1 MSDKK
6 EVSLFRKKL
15 TFALLYFTEGAPIG
29 LLWYALPTL
38 FREQGLTVKV
48 ITQYASM
55 LVLPWSLKILWAPLI
70 DSFKSEKFTYRG
82 WMILSQ
88 VMMGITLIPLLFL
101 DLKYDFRLI
110 CKLLLVHA
118 FFSSIQDIAIDSL
131 AISVTNPDDRGRV
144 NGWMQMGQF
153 LGQAAFGGGALLM
166 LKHLAFNHV
175 VGLLIIC
182 IFILGYLAA
191 NSDTLKNPP
200 KKIKKHSFKAFA
212 KNFKSAFFNLNMAMG
227 LLFALTVVSAEKSF
241 TGMIGPYLIDK
252 GLALGT
258 IGTFLAFPAMILQIL
273 GALFGGYFADQLG
286 KKTILTMS
294 MVFLVGS
301 ISAIMSVVPNHLMI
315 QALCFVFFIIG
326 VMTSTTY
333 SLFMNMTSPA
343 VAATQFSAFMGMV
356 NLCESYSLWLVGRM
370 APEHNYNGAF
380 IITCAV
386 SVISLIFLK
395 FLTEVRAE
403 HHEMLGGDIGP
414 LED

>member
-1 MSDKK
+1 MSA

-29 LLWYALPTL
+29 LLWFALPAL
-38 FREQGLTVKV
+38 FREQGLTVKL

-82 WMILSQ
+82 WMILAQ

-110 CKLLLVHA
+110 CKLLLLHA

-131 AISVTNPDDRGRV
+131 AISVTTPDDRGRV

-153 LGQAAFGGGALLM
+153 LGQAAFGGGTLLM
-166 LKHLAFNHV
+166 MKHLAFNQV
-175 VGLLIIC
+175 VGLLIVA
-182 IFILGYLAA
+182 IFLLGYFAA
-191 NSDTLKNPP
+191 NTETLKNPP
-200 KKIKKHSFKAFA
+200 RKLKKQSFKEFA
-212 KNFKSAFFNLNMAMG
+212 TNFKHAFFNLNMCMG
-227 LLFALTVVSAEKSF
+227 LIFALTVVSAEKSF
-241 TGMIGPYLIDK
+241 TGMIGPYLIDR
-252 GLALGT
+252 GLGMGT

-273 GALFGGYFADQLG
+273 GALFGGYFADQIG
-286 KKTILTMS
+286 KKSILAIG
-294 MVFLVGS
+294 LILLIGS
-301 ISAIMSVVPNHLMI
+301 ITAIMSIVPNHFMI

-333 SLFMNMTSPA
+333 SLFMNMTSPLL
-343 VAATQFSAFMGMV
+343 AATQFSAFMGMV
-356 NLCESYSLWLVGRM
+356 NLCESYSLWLVGQL
-370 APEHNYNGAF
+370 APEHNYHGAF
-380 IITCAV
+380 AITCGV
-386 SVISLIFLK
+386 SLVSLVFLK
-395 FLTEVRAE
+395 FLQEVRTD